1 MITKTFLRWSAAAVL
16 TGSVILCIGY
26 LLRANIDKK
35 FINEFASTQGLISS
49 LMVGIGSLL
58 FLFGLPFLFATQNLY
73 SSKSGIVASL
83 LGFTSMAAF
92 HLGTLALYFVL
103 PVLVNHN
110 EATRALIYS
119 DEPPFP
125 RFAIFWAISL
135 LMQVIG
141 LLWIG
146 IKTQRN
152 SELRLSSIL
161 LIAAAI
167 IFLVAPFIYFPLI
180 KSANTL
186 SMLGFAIAAVRVL
199 RSKESTVCSETAIAL
214 MV

>member
-103 PVLVNHN
+103 PVLVTHN
-110 EATRALIYS
+110 AATRALIYS
-119 DEPPFP
+119 DVPPFP
-125 RFAIFWAISL
+125 RFALFWAVSL
-135 LMQVIG
+135 LLQTIG
-141 LLWIG
+141 FVWLG
-146 IKTQRN
+146 IK
-152 SELRLSSIL
+152 SWKAGVYPKASVLL
-161 LIAAAI
+161 LIAGAVLS
-167 IFLVAPFIYFPLI
+167 FCGPLFSFHLL
-180 KSANTL
+180 KPGTTL
-186 SMLGFAIAAVRVL
+186 LLAGLAGFAIHLLHFSAHR
-199 RSKESTVCSETAIAL
+199 I
-214 MV
+214 